1 MWITKIIISI
11 MIIFSVMAVVIVQLH
26 RDSVIVWNLLN
37 WSFSIFIF
45 INNIY
50 FLFVVTI
57 TLPFLSWKMI
67 ILKHIFSYLFLFIIL
82 FLFFFLI
89 GQRVN
94 VTKILI
100 WKNMNEN
107 KRHKKK
113 TKKKNTDY
121 SSLKKKRGN
130 SFLSARRKL

>member
-113 TKKKNTDY
+113 TKKNTDY

>member
-113 TKKKNTDY
+113 TKKKY
-121 SSLKKKRGN
+121 RLFFFKKKTW
-130 SFLSARRKL
+130 K